1 MSIMK
6 TLSNLWE
13 QTAFMNLEWG
23 NYVMILVALVFLY
36 LAIKHGF
43 EPLLLVPIAFGML
56 LVNIYPDIMADPY
69 VDAMGIEHAGGLLHY
84 FFILDEWSI
93 LPSLIFMGVGAMTDF
108 GPLIANPKSFILGAA
123 AQLGI
128 YSAYF
133 LAIFLGFN
141 GKAAAAISIIGG
153 ADGPTSIFLAGK
165 LGQTEL
171 MGPIAVAAYSYM
183 SLVPIIQ
190 PPIMKLCTT
199 EKERKIKMD
208 QLRPVTKIEKI
219 LFPIIGFLLILL
231 SIAVFWKRIK
241 HNFLHFERRFYANLH
256 AVDRDKITVLD
267 KRTKFLHLARLTVS
281 ADSRFVGK
289 SLRTLDLRTRRGI
302 TIVSIQRGSRKI
314 NIPHSDDI
322 LLPADRIAVVGTDA
336 ELKRF
341 AAEVEVEPAAP
352 TSGVDEVVMRQFS
365 VSPSSV
371 LVGMTVSQFVVMC
384 GGEGIV
390 IGIER
395 QDGTFVEP
403 LGLVR
408 FRPYDLVWVAGT
420 REPLRKLLGS
430 DTPQSQKRVKAASR
444 HGLFMRLGARLWL
457 WLTGRSR

>member
-108 GPLIANPKSFILGAA
+108 GPLIANPKSFLLGAA

-128 YSAYF
+128 YVAYF

-165 LGQTEL
+165 LGQTTL

-208 QLRPVTKIEKI
+208 QLRPVSKLEKI
-219 LFPIIGFLLILL
+219 LFPI
-231 SIAVFWKRIK
+231 V
-241 HNFLHFERRFYANLH
+241 
-256 AVDRDKITVLD
+256 
-267 KRTKFLHLARLTVS
+267 
-281 ADSRFVGK
+281 
-289 SLRTLDLRTRRGI
+289 I
-302 TIVSIQRGSRKI
+302 TIVVCL
-314 NIPHSDDI
+314 
-322 LLPADRIAVVGTDA
+322 LLPTT
-336 ELKRF
+336 
-341 AAEVEVEPAAP
+341 AP
-352 TSGVDEVVMRQFS
+352 
-365 VSPSSV
+365 
-371 LVGMTVSQFVVMC
+371 LVGMLMLGNLFRESGVVKQLTETASNALMY
-384 GGEGIV
+384 IV
-390 IGIER
+390 VILL
-395 QDGTFVEP
+395 GTSVGASTSAEAFFNVDTLKIVV
-403 LGLVR
+403 LGLVAFAFGTFGGCMLGKLMCKLSGGKINPLIGSAGVSAVPMAAR
-408 FRPYDLVWVAGT
+408 VSQKVGAEADPTNFLLMHAMGPNVAGVIGT
-420 REPLRKLLGS
+420 A
-430 DTPQSQKRVKAASR
+430 VAA
-444 HGLFMRLGARLWL
+444 GTFMAIFGV
-457 WLTGRSR
+457 